1 MSLSRNSNGAAKHS
15 ILVVDDE
22 PTLRLGFS
30 YALADSAHSVESA
43 ASGSEAL
50 DRLASRS
57 YDLVILDLRMPGLD
71 GIAVIDA
78 LRETGN
84 QVPVIL
90 CSSVLSPRI
99 IERAIRHGVVDFLLK
114 PILPRDLREAAA
126 AVLTPGRFPHYGFW
140 KSARRRN
147 LPAAIQILEQEKTLE
162 PRMNAWLMKLRAL
175 CSSSEETASVSTA
188 SMESAAISLLP
199 WNAR

>member
-1 MSLSRNSNGAAKHS
+1 MSPSHDPNGSARRG

-22 PTLRLGFS
+22 PTLRLGFA
-30 YALADSAHSVESA
+30 YTLTDSATRVESA
-43 ASGSEAL
+43 GSGSEAL
-50 DRLASRS
+50 DRLATRS

-78 LRETGN
+78 LRESGN
-84 QVPVIL
+84 PVPVIL
-90 CSSVLSPRI
+90 CGSFLSPRI
-99 IERAIRHGVVDFLLK
+99 IGRAIRQGVVDFLLK

-140 KSARRRN
+140 KAARRREF
-147 LPAAIQILEQEKTLE
+147 PRAIQILEQEQSLE
-162 PRMNAWLMKLRAL
+162 PRMNAWLIHLREL
-175 CSSSEETASVSTA
+175 EVSGRDDTPP
-188 SMESAAISLLP
+188 AADLKISPLLP